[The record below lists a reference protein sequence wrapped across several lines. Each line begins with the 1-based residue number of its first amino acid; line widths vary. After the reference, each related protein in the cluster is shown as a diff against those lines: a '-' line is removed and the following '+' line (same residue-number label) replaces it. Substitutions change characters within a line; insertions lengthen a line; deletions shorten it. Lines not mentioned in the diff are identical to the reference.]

1 MKKRKKLTLIGA
13 RNVYPKYFILYNT
26 ACFWNLKL
34 PVLVIHCMYSMLLKI
49 DEAGW
54 AAKNVFL
61 HSTEQKGLA

>member
-1 MKKRKKLTLIGA
+1 MKKMTKERKKLTLIGA

-49 DEAGW
+49 DEAG
-54 AAKNVFL
+54 
-61 HSTEQKGLA
+61 